1 MSKKNKHTG
10 MRLSKVTRQFKTNI
24 ADIVAFLHT
33 NGYDYMEDPQE
44 ELSLD
49 VVEFLKYN
57 YSSYVAEKQKFYNAS
72 KSQAKPSK
80 KTETQTTEQ
89 VPLELKIIDAASK
102 QKKLIERIIGFT
114 DFDWHYTVAKFEGT
128 CSQPVDFNLFDEVLC
143 DLLLTGQLPAKEIG
157 DILGLDIQ
165 TDPAEN
171 EILLSAINELKRDKM
186 IDGDESVYW
195 LTDVGIEYAKNGVKF
210 STFIRQFDLY
220 IDAVGDVKDKAKEVF
235 SNLRSEKQ
243 ISFKRDNL
251 PQNIDDVKPLAELQA
266 PEIHFPKKNF
276 LLQSCEPRGV
286 EGYVAKVWV
295 VLLENFRDNTIRSL
309 VYDEKQ
315 DKIIE
320 LLSDAFDKLEDEKVK
335 LLEKLI
341 KVGEDEDFVVEY
353 TEEEKQKEQIA
364 IENELIQKQEEVEIA
379 IETQDVEKI
388 KEIEKEVVAIKRHF
402 NSLEFEVELK
412 RLFDQ
417 TANDLWIISPWIKK
431 YATFRR
437 IPFFEKYL
445 QKGGRIFVAYSEP
458 ENETDVMADEEA
470 FNKLLELEKKYQNFY
485 LNQLPPFH
493 YKRVWLRNNGENNLY
508 YTGSYNILSFFV
520 KQGLQN
526 VRQEEMTKL
535 DWDDEKESVY
545 FDIFTKFGVKY
556 LNRADDDFNV
566 LSANAPESIDQ
577 SFLQK
582 VKSSDYGKLKP
593 FVNQR
598 IDIFD
603 EKYQQLQDTKEE
615 NLQIYREQYV
625 KSEIKNYKKE
635 ALELSKQNIAL
646 DKKRN
651 IQGRLNTLLNEFP
664 EFSELAELKEV
675 AQLVSNLK
683 MFDFGKNKPIKPNNS
698 NNKKINK
705 KRR

>member
-1 MSKKNKHTG
+1 MSK
-10 MRLSKVTRQFKTNI
+10 RLSKIARELNVGISTIAEFFNSNGFECEENPNMNLSEENYIFLKNNIYGYIKDQRKTN
-24 ADIVAFLHT
+24 LPK
-33 NGYDYMEDPQE
+33 G
-44 ELSLD
+44 
-49 VVEFLKYN
+49 
-57 YSSYVAEKQKFYNAS
+57 
-72 KSQAKPSK
+72 QAKQPK
-80 KTETQTTEQ
+80 KAETQTTEQ
-89 VPLELKIIDAASK
+89 VPLELRIIDAASK

-143 DLLLTGQLPAKEIG
+143 DLLQTGQMSAEQIG
-157 DILGLDIQ
+157 NILGLDIQ
-165 TDPAEN
+165 TDPAEK

-186 IDGDESVYW
+186 IDGDESIYW

-210 STFIRQFDLY
+210 STFTRQFDLY
-220 IDAVGDVKDKAKEVF
+220 IDAVGDVKDKAKEIF
-235 SNLRSEKQ
+235 SSLRSEKQ
-243 ISFKRDNL
+243 ISFEHDNL
-251 PQNIDDVKPLAELQA
+251 PQNIEDVKPLAELQA

-276 LLQSCEPRGV
+276 LLQSCEPKGI
-286 EGYVAKVWV
+286 EGYVTKVWV

-320 LLSDAFDKLEDEKVK
+320 PLSDAFNKLEDEKLNLLDKLVK
-335 LLEKLI
+335 I
-341 KVGEDEDFVVEY
+341 GEDEDFVVEY
-353 TEEEKQKEQIA
+353 TEEEKQEEQIA
-364 IENELIQKQEEVEIA
+364 VENELIQKQEEVEIA

-445 QKGGRIFVAYSEP
+445 QKGGRIFIAYSEP
-458 ENETDVMADEEA
+458 ENETDIMADEEA

-485 LNQLPPFH
+485 LNQLPAFH
-493 YKRVWLRNNGENNLY
+493 YKRVWLRNNGDNNLY

-535 DWDDEKESVY
+535 DWDEEKEKVY
-545 FDIFTKFGVKY
+545 QDIFTQFGVKY
-556 LNRADDDFNV
+556 LNKAVEDFNA
-566 LSANAPESIDQ
+566 LSTNVPQKIDKA
-577 SFLQK
+577 FLQK
-582 VKSSDYGKLKP
+582 VKLSDYGKLKP
-593 FVNQR
+593 FINQR
-598 IDIFD
+598 IDVFD
-603 EKYQQLQDTKEE
+603 EKYKQLQDAKED
-615 NLQIYREQYV
+615 NLQMYREQYV
-625 KSEIKNYKKE
+625 KSEVINYKKE
-635 ALELSKQNIAL
+635 ALELSKQQTIAL
-646 DKKRN
+646 DKKRS
-651 IQGRLNTLLNEFP
+651 IQGKLKALTDGFP
-664 EFSELAELKEV
+664 EFSDLAELQEV
-675 AQLVSNLK
+675 SQLISNLK
-683 MFDFGKNKPIKPNNS
+683 VFDFGKNKPNKPNYP
-698 NNKKINK
+698 NNKNLKNK